1 MLDEVVEVVEVFWTT
16 EVVAWVVEVAWG
28 TLDEMVAG
36 VAALELDI
44 TEVADVE
51 DEDVVEDDEDVEEV
65 DEVDG
70 VEVDDVVVAGTVN
83 ALSNTLI

>member
-1 MLDEVVEVVEVFWTT
+1 
-16 EVVAWVVEVAWG
+16 
-28 TLDEMVAG
+28 MVAG

-44 TEVADVE
+44 TEVVDVE
-51 DEDVVEDDEDVEEV
+51 DEDVVEVDEDVEEV